1 MNRKNIL
8 KQISILLLI
17 QSPIFIY
24 SQKDSCSHSK
34 NFVIVNHEISILFS
48 GGYFTEGPAA
58 NINGD
63 VYFSDITFTSE
74 TKDQFGHIWCYSEKN
89 DTTIL
94 FKSPSNMS
102 NGLIID
108 NEGNLIIAEGADRGG
123 RRITSINLKNGE
135 SQILADTYGS
145 KRLNSPNDLACDK
158 NGNIYFTDPRYVGEE
173 SIEQPIMGVYR
184 LSPDGTLSLLIYN
197 ISMPNGIAIS
207 PNKKRLYVGC
217 FDESPENNRNIL
229 SGMFIAS
236 YLFNGDSSVSFEKI
250 IVEYETP
257 VGPDGIE
264 TDQYGNLYV
273 AVRDEDDPHIAVYC
287 SEGDLL
293 TKIPIPEVPSNIC
306 FGKGNY
312 SNRLYVTAGK
322 SLYEIILSIENKSK

>member
-8 KQISILLLI
+8 KQISILFLI
-17 QSPIFIY
+17 QSPILIY
-24 SQKDSCSHSK
+24 SQKDSCLHS
-34 NFVIVNHEISILFS
+34 NSFINVNQEIRRLFS
-48 GGYFTEGPAA
+48 GGFFTEGPSA
-58 NINGD
+58 NLNGD

-74 TKDQFGHIWCYSEKN
+74 TKDQFGHIWCYSEEE

-94 FKSPSNMS
+94 FKAPSNMS
-102 NGLIID
+102 NGLVID

-123 RRITSINLKNGE
+123 RRISKICLKNGE
-135 SQILADTYGS
+135 YKILSDTYGG

-173 SIEQPIMGVYR
+173 SIEQAIMGVYR
-184 LSPDGTLSLLIYN
+184 LSPDGTLSLIIEN

-207 PNKKRLYVGC
+207 PDKKRLYVGC
-217 FDESPENNRNIL
+217 FDESLDNNSNIL

-236 YLFNGDSSVSFEKI
+236 YLFNGDDSVSFEKI
-250 IVEYETP
+250 IVEYETQ

-273 AVRDEDDPHIAVYC
+273 AVRDEDDPHVAVYC
-287 SEGDLL
+287 IHGRLL
-293 TKIPIPEVPSNIC
+293 TRIPLPEVPSNLC
-306 FGKGNY
+306 FGKGDY
-312 SNRLYVTAGK
+312 SDRLYITAGK
-322 SLYEIILSIENKSK
+322 SLYVTNLNNK